1 MSVSTCRSAHK
12 DVTPPQDLASD
23 FQQGHEQ
30 AVLDMGSAQTLPLQE
45 MQAELEAAGVP
56 DPTAANGGGA
66 AAAAAGEAATE
77 AGAATGAPN
86 AGAGAVGPSATV
98 GAQPGQVG
106 GTEQAQGGSEAVAME
121 E

>member
-1 MSVSTCRSAHK
+1 
-12 DVTPPQDLASD
+12 
-23 FQQGHEQ
+23 
-30 AVLDMGSAQTLPLQE
+30 MGSAQTLPLQE